1 MDDPGVGVQADLTK
15 GVTAARAVP
24 WRHPVTPRDLKLR
37 DRASLITLLI
47 GVGLLWPLPLAGA
60 LLMVAAAF
68 GLAVSWE
75 DELSD
80 GRPLAPAAKRTAA

>member
-1 MDDPGVGVQADLTK
+1 MQADLTE
-15 GVTAARAVP
+15 GVTAVQAVP
-24 WRHPVTPRDLKLR
+24 WGQPVSPRDLKLR

-80 GRPLAPAAKRTAA
+80 RAPTGAGRDPYGRITPL